1 MQNNNMHIAIYLNL
15 KNDKY
20 FLYSVLQILLKLSYI
35 FYLFISVC
43 NIASY
48 VWNLSNIRY
57 IDQPYWWL
65 ASQSKLSTIV
75 FVVISVYYAVKY
87 LKPYKLYIVSS
98 FTLVIC
104 SIVHTLCSQCF
115 HFLLLFIFIIL
126 ILKKNIL
133 MK

>member
-57 IDQPYWWL
+57 IDQPY
-65 ASQSKLSTIV
+65 
-75 FVVISVYYAVKY
+75 
-87 LKPYKLYIVSS
+87 
-98 FTLVIC
+98 
-104 SIVHTLCSQCF
+104 
-115 HFLLLFIFIIL
+115 
-126 ILKKNIL
+126 
-133 MK
+133 